1 VPPPYPSVAQ
11 YPTWGGASGESD
23 KSFIT
28 TWLLAWF
35 LGVLGVDRFYLGK
48 IGTGVAKLLTLGG
61 LGVWAFIDLIL
72 VLTGSQ
78 KDKHGRPLSGYAQ
91 NRTVAWSITGAVW
104 VLGLISNILSR
115 TVLAG

>member
-1 VPPPYPSVAQ
+1 VSDPRFSSSPVPPPYPSVAQ

-35 LGVLGVDRFYLGK
+35 LGVL
-48 IGTGVAKLLTLGG
+48 VAKLLTLGG